1 MFARLMMSAVLFSL
15 LLPGLARAEAPTSQ
29 EWGLLFAGGGGVFAG
44 NNSNNRGGLLSA
56 HLLVMTRLNVEFG
69 FMLQWG
75 RTFKT
80 SQAAD
85 LDDWTPG
92 DVLLARHPWGSFWG
106 AAGEA
111 RYRFL
116 RDRRV
121 SPWVALRVGTSTST
135 KIDSDADVS
144 YLYSS
149 THLALAAGAG
159 LDVRIT
165 GPLGITLAGYYQ
177 HCDINNAPVDPIC
190 TGAGP
195 TVVLSPHLRF

>member
-1 MFARLMMSAVLFSL
+1 MFMRLMTSAVLFSL

-29 EWGLLFAGGGGVFAG
+29 EWGLLLAGGGGLFAG

-56 HLLVMTRLNVEFG
+56 QVLVLTRFNVEFG
-69 FMLQWG
+69 FVLQWG
-75 RTFKT
+75 RTFRT

-85 LDDWTPG
+85 LDHWSPG
-92 DVLLARHPWGSFWG
+92 DALARHPSSSFWG

-135 KIDSDADVS
+135 KIDTDAFVPR
-144 YLYSS
+144 LYSS

-159 LDVRIT
+159 LDVRIA
-165 GPLGITLAGYYQ
+165 GPLGVTLGGYYQ
-177 HCDINNAPVDPIC
+177 RCDINHEPYDSIC

-195 TVVLSPHLRF
+195 TLVLSPHLRF

>member
-1 MFARLMMSAVLFSL
+1 MSAHLRMSAVLFSL
-15 LLPGLARAEAPTSQ
+15 LLPGLARAEASTSQ
-29 EWGLLFAGGGGVFAG
+29 EWGLLLAGGGGLFAG

-56 HLLVMTRLNVEFG
+56 HLLVLTRFNVEFG

-75 RTFKT
+75 RTFRT

-85 LDDWTPG
+85 LDHWIPG
-92 DVLLARHPWGSFWG
+92 DALARHPSSSFWG

-135 KIDSDADVS
+135 KIDTDAFVPR
-144 YLYSS
+144 LYSS

-159 LDVRIT
+159 LDVRIA
-165 GPLGITLAGYYQ
+165 GPLGFTLGGYYQ
-177 HCDINNAPVDPIC
+177 RCDINHVPYDNIC

>member
-1 MFARLMMSAVLFSL
+1 MSARLLMFAVLFSL
-15 LLPGLARAEAPTSQ
+15 SLPGIARAEAPASQ
-29 EWGLLFAGGGGVFAG
+29 EWGLLLAGGGGLFAG
-44 NNSNNRGGLLSA
+44 NNSDNRGGLLSA

-85 LDDWTPG
+85 LDTWTPG
-92 DVLLARHPWGSFWG
+92 DALRQHPRGSFWG

-121 SPWVALRVGTSTST
+121 SPWLALRVGTSTST
-135 KIDSDADVS
+135 QIDSDAIVPR
-144 YLYSS
+144 LYSS

-159 LDVRIT
+159 LDVRIV
-165 GPLGITLAGYYQ
+165 GPLGVTLGGYYQ
-177 HCDINNAPVDPIC
+177 YCDINTKPEDTVC
-190 TGAGP
+190 LGAGP
-195 TVVLSPHLRF
+195 TLVLSPHLRF

>member
-1 MFARLMMSAVLFSL
+1 MFMRLMTSAVLFSL
-15 LLPGLARAEAPTSQ
+15 LLPGLARAQAPTSQ
-29 EWGLLFAGGGGVFAG
+29 EWGLLLAGGGGLFAG

-56 HLLVMTRLNVEFG
+56 QVLVLTRFNVEFG
-69 FMLQWG
+69 FVLQWG
-75 RTFKT
+75 RTFRT

-85 LDDWTPG
+85 LDHWRPG
-92 DVLLARHPWGSFWG
+92 DALARHPSSSFWG

-135 KIDSDADVS
+135 KIDTDAFVPR
-144 YLYSS
+144 LYSS

-159 LDVRIT
+159 LDVRIA
-165 GPLGITLAGYYQ
+165 GPLGVTLGGYYQ
-177 HCDINNAPVDPIC
+177 RCDINHEPYDPIC

-195 TVVLSPHLRF
+195 TLVLSPHLRF